1 MKLVVQVP
9 CLNEEETLPL
19 VLSSI
24 PTSIA
29 GIDEIVVLVID
40 DGSTDRTAT
49 RAREAGAIVAV
60 HPFNQGLGAAL
71 HTGYLYAQRHDYD
84 FCAHLDAD
92 GQHPPEELARLLAAV
107 WNGECDLALGSRYH
121 APSTEALIDAEK
133 YKPTWT
139 RKLGMVLFRSLL
151 TFTTRH
157 RFTDTTSGFR
167 AANRHGIRLFAAR
180 YQPDFAELES
190 LQRAVRHGL
199 HIKELQVTMLP
210 RAAGTSKITPLA
222 SAFFIFKGLLVVGM
236 GSLRRKEADLVR
248 RVLHPGEADSE
259 ARL

>member
-1 MKLVVQVP
+1 MRTLVFIPAWNEQESVGDVVRDVRERLPEVDVLVV
-9 CLNEEETLPL
+9 
-19 VLSSI
+19 
-24 PTSIA
+24 
-29 GIDEIVVLVID
+29 D
-40 DGSTDRTAT
+40 DGSTDRTAR
-49 RAREAGAIVAV
+49 RARSAGAIVAI
-60 HPFNQGLGAAL
+60 HPFNQGLGAAI
-71 HTGYLYAQRHDYD
+71 HTGYLYAARHDYE

-92 GQHPPEELARLLAAV
+92 GQHPPDELARLLAAV
-107 WNGECDLALGSRYH
+107 WSGECDLALGSRYH
-121 APSTEALIDAEK
+121 APTAEALIEGEN

-167 AANRHGIRLFAAR
+167 AANGHAIRLFSAR

-190 LQRAVRHGL
+190 LQRAVRHGMR
-199 HIKELQVTMLP
+199 IKELQVTMLP
-210 RAAGTSKITPLA
+210 RQAGTSKITPLA
-222 SAFFIFKGLLVVGM
+222 SAFFIFKGLLVVAM

-248 RVLHPGEADSE
+248 RVLHPGEVDSE

>member
-1 MKLVVQVP
+1 MRTLVFIP
-9 CLNEEETLPL
+9 AWNEQESVGDVVLDVRERLPG
-19 VLSSI
+19 V
-24 PTSIA
+24 
-29 GIDEIVVLVID
+29 DVLVID
-40 DGSTDRTAT
+40 DGSTDRTAE
-49 RAREAGAIVAV
+49 RARRAGALVAV
-60 HPFNQGLGAAL
+60 HPFNQGLGASL
-71 HTGYLYAQRHDYD
+71 HTGYLYAERHDYD

-92 GQHPPEELARLLAAV
+92 GQHPSAELARLLDAV
-107 WNGECDLALGSRYH
+107 WSNECDLALGSRYH
-121 APSTEALIDAEK
+121 APTAEALIEGED

-199 HIKELQVTMLP
+199 QIKELQVRMLP
-210 RAAGTSKITPLA
+210 RAAGRSKITPLA
-222 SAFFIFKGLLVVGM
+222 SAFFIFKGLLVVAM
-236 GSLRRKEADLVR
+236 GSLRRRETDLVR
-248 RVLHPGEADSE
+248 RVLHHGEADSE

>member
-1 MKLVVQVP
+1 MRTLVFIP
-9 CLNEEETLPL
+9 AWNEQDSVSDVVRAVRGRLPE
-19 VLSSI
+19 V
-24 PTSIA
+24 
-29 GIDEIVVLVID
+29 DVMVID
-40 DGSTDRTAT
+40 DGSTDRTSE
-49 RAREAGAIVAV
+49 RARAAGAIVAV

-71 HTGYLYAQRHDYD
+71 HTGYRYAQRHEYD

-92 GQHPPEELARLLAAV
+92 GQHPPEELARLLGAV
-107 WNGECDLALGSRYH
+107 WSGDCDLALGSRYH
-121 APSTEALIDAEK
+121 PPSTEALIGGEK

-151 TFTTRH
+151 TFTTCH

-190 LQRAVRHGL
+190 LPRAVRHGL